1 MEVDYE
7 DIEIPYRKSDG
18 QDPLGLALT
27 EWEKAKDEWVA
38 VALEAAKKEASLK
51 AWEASQKKVLI
62 MGEKKSAVLAESIL
76 RSEPMYKGANEEF
89 KGLTEWEYRFITTQ
103 KASIEA
109 EDKKRSMVIA
119 QSRWETERTRE
130 ATLRHVR

>member
-7 DIEIPYRKSDG
+7 DIEIPYRREEG
-18 QDPLGLALT
+18 EDPLGAALN
-27 EWEKAKDEWVA
+27 EWEKTKDAWVTA
-38 VALEAAKKEASLK
+38 ALEAAKKEASLK
-51 AWEASQKKVLI
+51 AWEASQKKALI

-76 RSEPMYKGANEEF
+76 RSEPMYAGADQEF
-89 KGLTEWEYRFITTQ
+89 KGMTEWEYRFITTQ
-103 KASIEA
+103 RASIDA

>member
-27 EWEKAKDEWVA
+27 EWEKAKDEWA
-38 VALEAAKKEASLK
+38 SVALEAAKKEASLK
-51 AWEASQKKVLI
+51 AWEASHKKALI

-76 RSEPMYKGANEEF
+76 RSEPMYKGADEEF

-103 KASIEA
+103 RASIEA

>member
-1 MEVDYE
+1 MEADYE

-18 QDPLGLALT
+18 QDPLGLALN
-27 EWEKAKDEWVA
+27 EWEEAKDEWVA
-38 VALEAAKKEASLK
+38 AALHAAKEEAGLK

-76 RSEPMYKGANEEF
+76 RSEPPYRGNIKEF
-89 KGLTEWEYRFITTQ
+89 IGMTEWEYRFITTQ
-103 KASIEA
+103 RASIDA

>member
-1 MEVDYE
+1 MEVDYQ
-7 DIEIPYRKSDG
+7 DIEIPYRRSEG
-18 QDPLGLALT
+18 EDPLGEALNA
-27 EWEKAKDEWVA
+27 WEKAKDEWVA
-38 VALEAAKKEASLK
+38 AALDAAKEEASLK
-51 AWEASQKKVLI
+51 AWEASRKKALI
-62 MGEKKSAVLAESIL
+62 MGQKKSAVLAESIL
-76 RSEPMYKGANEEF
+76 RSEPSYQGDEKEF
-89 KGLTEWEYRFITTQ
+89 IGMTDWEYRFITTQ

>member
-7 DIEIPYRKSDG
+7 DIEIPYRRSEG
-18 QDPLGLALT
+18 EDPLGEALN
-27 EWEKAKDEWVA
+27 EWEKAKDAWVTA
-38 VALEAAKKEASLK
+38 ALEAAKKEASLK
-51 AWEASQKKVLI
+51 AWEASQKKALI

-76 RSEPMYKGANEEF
+76 RSEPMYKGADQEF
-89 KGLTEWEYRFITTQ
+89 KGMTEWEYRFITTQ
-103 KASIEA
+103 KASIDA